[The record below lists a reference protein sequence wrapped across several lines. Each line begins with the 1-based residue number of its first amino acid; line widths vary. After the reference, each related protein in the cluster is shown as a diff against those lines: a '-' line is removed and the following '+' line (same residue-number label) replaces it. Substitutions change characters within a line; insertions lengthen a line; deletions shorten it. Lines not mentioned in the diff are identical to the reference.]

1 MSNNAS
7 SHSHHGVIDDAWDGV
22 VGSFHW
28 LKSVLFGEFEDNR
41 PLSAIITD
49 MLLSFIPAVVIATS
63 ARDAV
68 AVILRMAKH
77 PEKREEVMEW
87 VLLCACLI
95 TIALPLA
102 MAGAGL
108 AAAGVGAV
116 VGGIAG
122 SELGAALRAVMLL
135 LVKASTKLVEM
146 IQFLQKFIK
155 GDILKFL
162 KAIKFAKYEKVLVG
176 ALKKFTTKL
185 IEITRGLIKHLESL
199 PSIQYTRNAVAKLTA
214 WEKAFYGVQSA
225 ALKNVP
231 KALAE
236 LDARLTKVLAEVLP
250 KETHVVPAGV
260 KAKKPLAVVPAKQE
274 VRDVPG
280 RLLRDPEAKPA
291 APKPTKPAPASKA
304 PPKAPDEKPPRKDK
318 PEEPQPADDGKNT
331 KKQDVVDPKVAADR
345 EKINDLV
352 KAGKVDEAREVLKP
366 YIPKNADDSWKP
378 FIDRLDVSSP
388 KDKAVFWSGNPK
400 AAQRYAENIGGVTL
414 ETTPGGKVIDEWDE
428 VNKLPWDGKK
438 GSPPWSGEL
447 WNGVSK
453 KYADGVTGE
462 VNIVQTPEKLWD
474 QGTVWQNSEKAII
487 KDKIYTGEVTKVNID
502 TINNSGEFIQL
513 SKNYVNDLMNLEGIP
528 R

>member
-7 SHSHHGVIDDAWDGV
+7 SNTHHSVIDDAWDGV

-41 PLSAIITD
+41 PLSAIIAD
-49 MLLSFIPAVVIATS
+49 MLVSFIPAVVIATS

-162 KAIKFAKYEKVLVG
+162 KAIKFAKYEKALIG
-176 ALKKFTTKL
+176 ALKQFTTKL

-225 ALKNVP
+225 AIKNVP

-236 LDARLTKVLAEVLP
+236 LDARLTKVLAEVLS

-260 KAKKPLAVVPAKQE
+260 KAKKPLVVVPAKQE

-280 RLLRDPEAKPA
+280 RILRDPAAKPA
-291 APKPTKPAPASKA
+291 TPKPDPASKV
-304 PPKAPDEKPPRKDK
+304 PPKTPDEKSPRKDK

-331 KKQDVVDPKVAADR
+331 KKQDVVDPKVAADAEHIKQLSEDAAAAEKR
-345 EKINDLV
+345 GDLVTRDAKIN
-352 KAGKVDEAREVLKP
+352 EAREILRPHVESGDVK
-366 YIPKNADDSWKP
+366 AVV
-378 FIDRLDVSSP
+378 DRLDVSTP
-388 KDKAVFWSGNPK
+388 PNGAYFWSGNK
-400 AAQRYAENIGGVTL
+400 GYAKDIATKNGGSVL
-414 ETTPGGKVIDEWDE
+414 ESTAGGRILDQPPPWDE
-428 VNKLPWDGKK
+428 INKNFPYNGK
-438 GSPPWSGEL
+438 GSPGYELWGSVSEKYAQSASGEVHVVQAEYCYGKGGL
-447 WNGVSK
+447 IWNDFEKDALAKMQS
-453 KYADGVTGE
+453 DGKV
-462 VNIVQTPEKLWD
+462 VVIDPPI
-474 QGTVWQNSEKAII
+474 KAPNPI
-487 KDKIYTGEVTKVNID
+487 
-502 TINNSGEFIQL
+502 
-513 SKNYVNDLMNLEGIP
+513 